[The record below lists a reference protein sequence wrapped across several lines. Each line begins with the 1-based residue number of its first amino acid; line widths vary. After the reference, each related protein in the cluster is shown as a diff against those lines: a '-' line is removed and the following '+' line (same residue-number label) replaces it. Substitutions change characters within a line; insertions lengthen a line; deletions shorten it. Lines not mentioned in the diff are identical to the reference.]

1 LLPLPDVI
9 PGNLSRDDLQQILD
23 NSFDEIFVVNSKG
36 IVVYVN
42 DACERHYGLK
52 PSDIIGKSI
61 YSLSEEGYYAPAIAP
76 VVFAEKKRITLE
88 QQTNLGK
95 KLVVTATPVI
105 DDEDQIHLVVMNGRD
120 MSQIEELKLDL
131 ENTKQLAE
139 QYRHEV
145 QRLRLQETSF
155 FEGYKSHNK
164 KMMLCLAMA
173 HNVANVDST
182 VLILGESGT
191 GKNILATSIHKI
203 SKRQN
208 GPFFSVNCATIPD
221 HLMESELFGY
231 CRGAFTGAEKNGK
244 TGLVELAHNGTLF
257 LDEIGEIPY
266 GVQAK
271 LLQLIQEHQFL
282 PIGGNVYKKVDI
294 RIIAATNQNLE
305 LLVKEGKFRNDLYYR
320 LNVIEI
326 ELPPLRERD
335 EDIIPLLYY
344 FLNKYDS
351 MYKTCHQFSL
361 ESLDILY
368 GYSWPGN
375 IRELEHLVERLVITV
390 PETYVVPEH
399 LPKNILKAQ
408 ATNQNKPVLILEDG
422 SLKEAEEKLII
433 RLYNELKSTYKVAEA
448 LKISQSKVYRVI
460 RNKKDEQ
467 GLTP

>member
-1 LLPLPDVI
+1 M
-9 PGNLSRDDLQQILD
+9 
-23 NSFDEIFVVNSKG
+23 NS
-36 IVVYVN
+36 
-42 DACERHYGLK
+42 
-52 PSDIIGKSI
+52 
-61 YSLSEEGYYAPAIAP
+61 
-76 VVFAEKKRITLE
+76 
-88 QQTNLGK
+88 
-95 KLVVTATPVI
+95 
-105 DDEDQIHLVVMNGRD
+105 RD

-131 ENTKQLAE
+131 EKTKQLTE

-145 QRLRLQETSF
+145 QKLRLQETSF

-164 KMMLCLAMA
+164 KMMLCLEMA

-191 GKNILATSIHKI
+191 GKNILATNIHKI

-208 GPFFSVNCATIPD
+208 GPFFSVSCATIPD
-221 HLMESELFGY
+221 HLIESELFGY

-244 TGLVELAHNGTLF
+244 VGLVEIAHNGTLF

-266 GVQAK
+266 GAQAK
-271 LLQLIQEHQFL
+271 LLQLIQEHRFL
-282 PIGGNVYKKVDI
+282 PIGGKDYKRVDI

-326 ELPPLRERD
+326 ELPPLRERH

-408 ATNQNKPVLILEDG
+408 ATNHNMPVMILEDG